1 MGKKDLNESPKP
13 AIYLGLLHYPVYNKN
28 RDVIATAVTNI
39 DVHDIARSSRTYGI
53 EGVFIVTPIE
63 QQRALIGEII
73 AHWTS
78 GAGARHNAARAE
90 AFQRVSIVDSLESAQ
105 DAIAE
110 REQSRPVTLVTSAKP
125 MANTMSYVACRKAWQ
140 SGVRA
145 PQLLLFGT
153 GWGMADEIVEAA
165 DVRLPSVEAAY
176 WVAEEKERYNHLSV
190 RSAVAI
196 ILDRLLGNRK
206 EVQ

>member
-1 MGKKDLNESPKP
+1 MGKKDLNERPKT
-13 AIYLGLLHYPVYNKN
+13 AIYLALLHYPVYNKN
-28 RDVIATAVTNI
+28 RDVVATAVTNI

-63 QQRALIGEII
+63 QQRALIGEIV

-78 GAGARHNAARAE
+78 GAAAQHNAARAE
-90 AFQRVSIVDSLESAQ
+90 AFRRVSIVDSLESAQ
-105 DAIAE
+105 QAITE
-110 REQSRPVTLVTSAKP
+110 RESIPPVTLVTSAKE
-125 MANTMSYVACRKAWQ
+125 MAEPTSYAACRKAWQ
-140 SGVRA
+140 GGVRE

-165 DVRLPSVEAAY
+165 DVRLPPVESAD
-176 WVAEEKERYNHLSV
+176 WVAGEGRRYNHLSV

-196 ILDRLLGNRK
+196 ILDRLLGNR
-206 EVQ
+206 EEG